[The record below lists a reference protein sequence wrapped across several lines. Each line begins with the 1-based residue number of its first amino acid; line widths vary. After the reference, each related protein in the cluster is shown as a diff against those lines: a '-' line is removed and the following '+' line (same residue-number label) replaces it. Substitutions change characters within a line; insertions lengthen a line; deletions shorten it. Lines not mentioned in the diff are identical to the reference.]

1 MSFLPSKPKA
11 SLLDLFKAHPDLAKP
26 LQEFTEAVM
35 RGPSPFSERERELI
49 AAYVSSLNGCEC
61 CRSAHT
67 AVAERLGMP
76 ASMLDELLTDIDF
89 ADIPEKLKPVMRY
102 VRKLNEAPSKVQRAD
117 AEAVLEAGWSETALV
132 HAALICGHF
141 NLMNR
146 WVEGLGIAADPR
158 AVRMAAQRLHKEGY
172 RSTLNRLARHGRS
185 AVSG

>member
-1 MSFLPSKPKA
+1 MSFLSSKPKA

-35 RGPSPFSERERELI
+35 RGPSPFSEGERELI
-49 AAYVSSLNGCEC
+49 AAYVSSLNGCEF

-76 ASMLDELLTDIDF
+76 ASIVDELLTDIDF

-117 AEAVLEAGWSETALV
+117 AEAVIREVILAAQPTKQFVESAQLGALAVFLSSDAAATITGTALSV
-132 HAALICGHF
+132 DGG
-141 NLMNR
+141 
-146 WVEGLGIAADPR
+146 WT
-158 AVRMAAQRLHKEGY
+158 AQ
-172 RSTLNRLARHGRS
+172 
-185 AVSG
+185 